1 MARPIPLEAPVTS
14 VAQPLKASD
23 DASGINFDSSRIEA
37 HDCEWPLRAAR
48 IRRSVGPL
56 SAVRDVVI
64 AGAGIGGLTAAI
76 ALTRAG
82 IGVRVLERAAAI
94 HPAGAGLALQPNA
107 MAVLATLGLDDAV
120 AAAGAALSRAVLLDP
135 AGRPLG
141 PETRFERILE
151 SPTARVI
158 ALHRARLHDVLLKA
172 AGSGVVRTGV
182 RVTGYEQA
190 PGRVSVA
197 IDDGSRLETEL
208 LVGADGLH
216 SAVRAQMCGHDAPR
230 YAGYTSW
237 RGITPAGSVA
247 APDRVTETWG
257 RGERFGVVDIGFGE
271 IYWFAVAD
279 APQGGTDGDVRAELR
294 ARFGGWHAPVPAV
307 LEATPAD
314 RILRTDI
321 FDREPITRWHDGR
334 VVLLG
339 DAAHPMTPNL
349 GQGAAQAIEDAGALA
364 ASLQTAAS
372 IEEGLHAYETA
383 RVRRTRT
390 FVLAS
395 RRFGKVAQWRQ
406 PLAVFARDLM
416 MRLTPEFALVAQV
429 RRMLS
434 AR

>member
-1 MARPIPLEAPVTS
+1 M
-14 VAQPLKASD
+14 
-23 DASGINFDSSRIEA
+23 
-37 HDCEWPLRAAR
+37 
-48 IRRSVGPL
+48 
-56 SAVRDVVI
+56 
-64 AGAGIGGLTAAI
+64 
-76 ALTRAG
+76 
-82 IGVRVLERAAAI
+82 RVLERAPAI

-107 MAVLATLGLDDAV
+107 MAVLAMLGLDDAI

-135 AGRPLG
+135 SGRHLG
-141 PETRFERILE
+141 PETRFERIFK
-151 SPTARVI
+151 SPTARVV
-158 ALHRARLHDVLLKA
+158 ALHRARLHDVLLTA

-182 RVTGYEQA
+182 RVTGYEQTA
-190 PGRVSVA
+190 GRVSVVV
-197 IDDGSRLETEL
+197 DDGSRLETEL

-216 SAVRAQMCGHDAPR
+216 STVRMQMCGTAAPR

-237 RGITPAGSVA
+237 RGITPSGSVP

-279 APQGGTDGDVRAELR
+279 APPGGTDGDARAELR
-294 ARFGGWHAPVPAV
+294 ARFGRWHAPVPAV
-307 LEATPAD
+307 LQATPAD

-321 FDREPITRWHDGR
+321 FDRDPITRWHDGR

-364 ASLQTAAS
+364 AGLQTAATV
-372 IEEGLHAYETA
+372 EDGLHAYEVA
-383 RVRRTRT
+383 RIARTRA

-395 RRFGKVAQWRQ
+395 RQFGELAQWRQ
-406 PLAVFARDLM
+406 PLAVFARDLI
-416 MRLTPEFALVAQV
+416 MRLTPEWALVAQA

-434 AR
+434 AG

>member
-1 MARPIPLEAPVTS
+1 
-14 VAQPLKASD
+14 
-23 DASGINFDSSRIEA
+23 
-37 HDCEWPLRAAR
+37 
-48 IRRSVGPL
+48 
-56 SAVRDVVI
+56 
-64 AGAGIGGLTAAI
+64 
-76 ALTRAG
+76 
-82 IGVRVLERAAAI
+82 VRVLERAAAI

-107 MAVLATLGLDDAV
+107 MAVLAALGLDHAV

-135 AGRPLG
+135 AGRHLG
-141 PETRFERILE
+141 PETQFQRIFKN
-151 SPTARVI
+151 PAARVI
-158 ALHRARLHDVLLKA
+158 ALHRARLHEVLLQA

-182 RVTGYEQA
+182 RVTGYEQTA
-190 PGRVSVA
+190 GGVSVLV
-197 IDDGSRLETEL
+197 DDGSRLDADL

-216 SAVRAQMCGHDAPR
+216 SAVRTQMCGHEPPR
-230 YAGYTSW
+230 FAGYTSW
-237 RGITPAGSVA
+237 RGITPAGAVA
-247 APDRVTETWG
+247 PPDRVTETWG

-279 APQGGTDGDVRAELR
+279 APQGGTDGDVRNELR
-294 ARFGGWHAPVPAV
+294 SRFGGWHAPVPAV

-349 GQGAAQAIEDAGALA
+349 GQGAAQAIEDAGELATRLHA
-364 ASLQTAAS
+364 ASTVEDALHTYEAAR
-372 IEEGLHAYETA
+372 IG
-383 RVRRTRT
+383 RTRA

-395 RRFGKVAQWRQ
+395 RRFGEVAQWRR

-416 MRLTPEFALVAQV
+416 MRLTPEWALVAQA

-434 AR
+434 AN